1 VADLIFALVLL
12 LVAAAAAELVRGT
25 CRRQLL
31 TPLADRTVPTGTSGT
46 VAKAAAGAVRQR

>member
-12 LVAAAAAELVRGT
+12 LVAAAAAELVRRT

-31 TPLADRTVPTGTSGT
+31 SPLANRAVPTGTSGT
-46 VAKAAAGAVRQR
+46 VTSAATGAVSRR